1 VPTRPRFPNITAVL
15 KRPLFWLS
23 LPLLL
28 PQGLWLKR
36 TARRLPPAAG
46 ASVGE
51 VGAGPLRRLLLV
63 GDSIIAGVGVAQLD
77 GAMPGQL
84 ARAWAERAR
93 VRVAWQALG
102 DNGASSRDLLRQ
114 LAALPAQ
121 PADAIFIS
129 VGVNDVTRLTTA
141 RAWRGHLSAL
151 LQGLRAHSPQATVVL
166 AGVPPMDRFP
176 ALPMPLRQA
185 FGWRA
190 ARLDAVGR
198 EVAAAQGA
206 RHVPTP
212 VPDDPSAFAE
222 DGYHPNAAA
231 CAVWAREVVAFLPG

>member
-1 VPTRPRFPNITAVL
+1 ML

-46 ASVGE
+46 PTAGE
-51 VGAGPLRRLLLV
+51 VGEGRSLRLLLV
-63 GDSIIAGVGVAQLD
+63 GDSIIAGVGVAQLAD
-77 GAMPGQL
+77 AMPGQL
-84 ARAWAERAR
+84 ACALAAR
-93 VRVAWQALG
+93 GSRVAWQALG

-114 LAALPAQ
+114 LKALPAQ
-121 PADAIFIS
+121 PADVVFVS

-141 RAWRGHLSAL
+141 RAWRAQLGAL
-151 LQGLRAHSPQATVVL
+151 LAGLRAHSPQATLVL
-166 AGVPPMDRFP
+166 AGVPPIDRFP
-176 ALPMPLRQA
+176 ALPVPLRQA

-198 EVAAAQGA
+198 EVAVAHAAV
-206 RHVPTP
+206 HVPTP

-231 CAVWAREVVAFLPG
+231 CAVWAREVVATLG